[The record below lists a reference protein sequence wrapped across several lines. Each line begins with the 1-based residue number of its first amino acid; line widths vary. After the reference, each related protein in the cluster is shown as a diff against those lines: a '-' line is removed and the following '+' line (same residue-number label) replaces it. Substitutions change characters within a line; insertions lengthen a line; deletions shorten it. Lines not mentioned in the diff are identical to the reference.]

1 MWNLL
6 NLITFQT
13 SRLQGPRRGKSC
25 TLRPNRSTRNQ
36 GENQSVF
43 VCSLSADIRIGVRTN
58 SDWTSDVVQD
68 LHGLSKFN
76 RQFATC
82 TGACKVRILDGQC
95 HCQGN
100 KRRDDITLR
109 LADIGRWFFASF
121 RTWIKHLRYTWTT
134 ESNES
139 LGILTVVLRSCHGKV
154 IYLLI
159 CSVFTIEVLK
169 SLKQNKL
176 ALFWLCHVLALA
188 WCCGFPPTVKHRAAS
203 LWRQHW
209 STLGLEGT
217 LIIFAIRAIRSITER
232 CHGALPLRELNM

>member
-1 MWNLL
+1 MKSAEPHHLSDFSASRTKEGKELYSEAKQIYTQSRRESERVRLFAVCRHKNRCQDKLRLL
-6 NLITFQT
+6 N
-13 SRLQGPRRGKSC
+13 
-25 TLRPNRSTRNQ
+25 
-36 GENQSVF
+36 
-43 VCSLSADIRIGVRTN
+43 
-58 SDWTSDVVQD
+58 

-82 TGACKVRILDGQC
+82 TGACTKVRILDGQC